1 MSTVDPLGIVIVEQ
15 ASGTVKLSD
24 LLLPRVARGD
34 ASAVSACLDRYGGLV
49 WSLACRLASSD
60 PEDATQDV
68 FVHLWQN
75 AGRFREDRG
84 TEVAFVST
92 LARRRLIDRRRRA
105 GRSPEMVSL
114 DGEWVAD
121 DARAPE
127 AGILASEERAQVSRC
142 LGKLKD
148 RDREVVVLSV
158 YEGQSQS
165 EIAERLQTPL
175 GTVKTLIR
183 RALIQLRDCMRF
195 SISTRSSGGVLS

>member
-1 MSTVDPLGIVIVEQ
+1 M
-15 ASGTVKLSD
+15 SD

-34 ASAVSACLDRYGGLV
+34 ASAVDACLDRYGGLV
-49 WSLACRLASSD
+49 WSLASRLASSD

-114 DGEWVAD
+114 ESDWLAD
-121 DARAPE
+121 DSRAPDAPLLE
-127 AGILASEERAQVSRC
+127 SEERAEVTRC

-165 EIAERLQTPL
+165 EIADHLQAPL

-183 RALIQLRDCMRF
+183 RAFIQLRDCMRL
-195 SISTRSSGGVLS
+195 SVRTRSSGGVLT